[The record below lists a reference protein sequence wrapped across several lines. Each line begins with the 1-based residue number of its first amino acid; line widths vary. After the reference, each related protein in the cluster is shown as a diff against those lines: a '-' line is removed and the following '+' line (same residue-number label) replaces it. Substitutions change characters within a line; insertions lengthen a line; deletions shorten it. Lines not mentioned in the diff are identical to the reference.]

1 MKFENKNFQFQ
12 IPSLVQAKQLL
23 RDRLSGKE
31 QFQARLIDKPLVL
44 YGAGNLGHM
53 ACDYLRKINVAP
65 CAIVDAKAPMDD
77 VNSWFD
83 GYPLLNSRNVPEK
96 LKSNSLLAICIVSA
110 SFEEIR
116 QNMLAQGWLDIVPFY
131 DIAESYRHIHPLSN
145 GWFAE
150 PFSDQDLVE
159 IELVLEGYADDVSR
173 AHYLQ
178 FLAWRRLRQE
188 WHFDGIEV
196 QVDNRFFISEI
207 KSKLGKNEI
216 FVDIGA
222 HHGSVSDQFIKEA
235 QGEFEKIIAIEPDKT
250 NYLYLNE
257 CFKGQPKGIKE
268 KLRIFSEF
276 VAERSSSRKFC
287 SGLGYASQ
295 FSELG
300 EEIVNTKTIDSLN
313 LEPTYMKIHLEGF
326 ELPALKGALRT
337 ISRFRPK
344 ISLTVYHNSDGIYS
358 TMAWLMKNIKNYTF
372 IFRMH
377 GWCGTGAVIYCI
389 PI

>member
-1 MKFENKNFQFQ
+1 MKFQNKNFQFQ
-12 IPSLVQAKQLL
+12 IPSLDQAKQLL

-31 QFQARLIDKPLVL
+31 QFLARLIDKPLVL

-53 ACDYLRKINVAP
+53 ACDYLRKINATP

-83 GYPLLNSRNVPEK
+83 GYPLLNSINVPEK
-96 LKSNSLLAICIVSA
+96 LKSNSLLAVCIVSA

-116 QNMLAQGWLDIVPFY
+116 QNMHAQGWLDIVPFY

-150 PFSDQDLVE
+150 PFSERDLVE
-159 IELVLEGYADDVSR
+159 IELVLETYADDVSR

-188 WHFDGIEV
+188 WHFDGFEI
-196 QVDNRFFISEI
+196 QADNRFYIPEI
-207 KSKLGKNEI
+207 KSKLGKHEI

-222 HHGSVSDQFIKEA
+222 HHGSVSERFIEEV
-235 QGEFEKIIAIEPDKT
+235 QGEFEEIIAIEPDKT

-257 CFKGQPKGIKE
+257 CFKRQPKGIKE
-268 KLRIFSEF
+268 RLRIFSEF
-276 VAERSSSRKFC
+276 VDERSSSRKFFP
-287 SGLGYASQ
+287 GLGYASQ
-295 FSELG
+295 FSQVG
-300 EEIVNTKTIDSLN
+300 GEIVKTTTIDNLH

-326 ELPALKGALRT
+326 ELAALKGAIQT
-337 ISRFRPK
+337 ISQFRPK
-344 ISLTVYHNSDGIYS
+344 ISLTVYHNTDGIYL
-358 TMAWLMKNIKNYTF
+358 TMAWLMKNIKNYRF

-377 GWCGTGAVIYCI
+377 GWCGTGAVIYAI
-389 PI
+389 PA